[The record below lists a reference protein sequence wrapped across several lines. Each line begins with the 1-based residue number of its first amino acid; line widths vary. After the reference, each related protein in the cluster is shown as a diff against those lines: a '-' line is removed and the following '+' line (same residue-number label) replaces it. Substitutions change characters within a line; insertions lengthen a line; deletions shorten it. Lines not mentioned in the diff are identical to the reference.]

1 MANNQLNKVTS
12 NVSNDYNNNHHR
24 QQQKNQ
30 QHEHNGSVSTNH
42 IRIFKPRYLRMS
54 DKMFKQML
62 SNDIE
67 QGDTTIQYLDTKEKI
82 QFVR

>member
-1 MANNQLNKVTS
+1 MMIMIS
-12 NVSNDYNNNHHR
+12 
-24 QQQKNQ
+24 
-30 QHEHNGSVSTNH
+30 
-42 IRIFKPRYLRMS
+42 MM
-54 DKMFKQML
+54 KMFKQML